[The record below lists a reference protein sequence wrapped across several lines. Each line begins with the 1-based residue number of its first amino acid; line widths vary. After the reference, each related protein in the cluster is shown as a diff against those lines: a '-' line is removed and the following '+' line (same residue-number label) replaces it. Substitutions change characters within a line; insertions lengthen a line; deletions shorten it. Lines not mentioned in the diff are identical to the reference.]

1 MIKIRVDKFLKNM
14 KITLIFY
21 IINMILMFISRSI
34 FIKSLGP
41 DITGVN
47 SLFTSLIGFLNVAE
61 LGIGTAV
68 GYSLYKP
75 LKDRN
80 FDKVNDIMVI
90 FKHYYKNIA
99 RIILGLG
106 IFLSMFLPL
115 LIKGQI
121 DLREAYIY
129 YFIYL
134 ANCVLSYL
142 LTYKQTLIIA
152 DQKQYKIT
160 TQLNLTKVFKIVIQC
175 ITLYYIPNFFV
186 WLVFEIIFN
195 LLGMI
200 IANRTID
207 LEYKMINYDETR
219 DIKILK
225 LENQQIG
232 ENIKNIFFHKIGGFV
247 VFQTDAIVISIFST
261 LRETAIY
268 SNYIMIINSL
278 TGLLSNV
285 IGSMMPSVGNLIAE
299 GDINKSY
306 KIFRQLYLA
315 DHILAIFI
323 STITYKIIDEF
334 IIFWVGSEYLFSK
347 YILITL
353 MINLYI
359 QLSRGTK
366 DRFKDGF
373 GIYWDIYAPIVEST
387 VNIIFSI
394 ILAYKIGII
403 GVFIGTIISNLLI
416 IEIWKPYILYKEGFK
431 KSIKLYTIQT
441 IDIYI
446 RNLIVFIISNTL
458 YDKVIYYFSINNLFI
473 DIILHAVLIGLILL
487 VLIFIIFGRLNEFKS
502 LFKILR
508 NIILKNLEKRI
519 KKVY

>member
-1 MIKIRVDKFLKNM
+1 MVKIRTDKFFKNM
-14 KITLIFY
+14 KVTLAFY
-21 IINMILMFISRSI
+21 IINMILMFLSRSI
-34 FIKSLGP
+34 FIKTLGA

-61 LGIGTAV
+61 LGVGTAV

-75 LKDRN
+75 LNERDFAKIS
-80 FDKVNDIMVI
+80 DIMVI
-90 FKHYYKNIA
+90 FKYYYEHIA
-99 RIILGLG
+99 KIILCLG
-106 IFLSMFLPL
+106 IILSIFLPL

-142 LTYKQTLIIA
+142 FTYKQTLIIA
-152 DQKQYKIT
+152 DQKQYKIAT
-160 TQLNLTKVFKIVIQC
+160 HLNLTKIFKIVIQC
-175 ITLYYIPNFFV
+175 IMLYCIPNFFI
-186 WLVFEIIFN
+186 WLVFEVVFN

-207 LEYKMINYDETR
+207 LEYKNVNYDKTKE
-219 DIKILK
+219 IKILK
-225 LENQQIG
+225 LENHQIG
-232 ENIKNIFFHKIGGFV
+232 ENIRNMFFHKIGGFV

-261 LRETAIY
+261 LKETAIY
-268 SNYIMIINSL
+268 ANYIMIINSL

-285 IGSMMPSVGNLIAE
+285 IGSIMPSIGNLIAE
-299 GDINKSY
+299 GKNNKSY
-306 KIFRQLYLA
+306 NIFRQLYLA
-315 DHILAIFI
+315 DHMLAIFI

-334 IIFWVGSEYLFSK
+334 IVFWVGKEYLFSK
-347 YILITL
+347 YILIAL

-373 GIYWDIYAPIVEST
+373 GIYWDIYAPIVES
-387 VNIIFSI
+387 VINLMFSI
-394 ILAYKIGII
+394 VFVYKMGII

-416 IEIWKPYILYKEGFK
+416 IEIWKPYILFKEGFNI
-431 KSIKLYTIQT
+431 SIKLYIIQT

-446 RNLIVFIISNTL
+446 RNAIVFIISNIL
-458 YDKVIYYFSINNLFI
+458 YNNFVCYFNIDNLFI
-473 DIILHAVLIGLILL
+473 GVILHSILIGTIVIIL
-487 VLIFIIFGRLNEFKS
+487 IFFMFGRLKEFKE
-502 LFKILR
+502 LKEVILNKIKYKKILR
-508 NIILKNLEKRI
+508 VYN
-519 KKVY
+519 KV